1 MWNFCSDFEFSRS
14 RGPLAVPPDMAEDD
28 VTPEQL
34 AAIAAENE
42 EPQAV
47 NYKAPGKITLKEI
60 HDLDKEDDSLRK
72 YKETLLGP
80 GVAEAGNATDE

>member
-1 MWNFCSDFEFSRS
+1 
-14 RGPLAVPPDMAEDD
+14 MAEDD

-47 NYKAPGKITLKEI
+47 NYKAPAKMTLREI

-80 GVAEAGNATDE
+80 GVAEAGNATEE

>member
-1 MWNFCSDFEFSRS
+1 
-14 RGPLAVPPDMAEDD
+14 MAEDD

-47 NYKAPGKITLKEI
+47 NYKAPAKMTVKEI
-60 HDLDKEDDSLRK
+60 HDLDKDDDSLRK

-80 GVAEAGNATDE
+80 GVAEAGNAPDE

>member
-1 MWNFCSDFEFSRS
+1 MASVFKFILSR
-14 RGPLAVPPDMAEDD
+14 RPLALFPDMAEDD

-42 EPQAV
+42 EQQAV
-47 NYKAPGKITLKEI
+47 NYKAPAKMTLQEI
-60 HDLDKEDDSLRK
+60 HNLDKEDESLRK